1 MRPLPLGALLLSVF
15 AFTTFAGCG
24 GGGGGSGSPTAPVPP
39 IGPAKQGKYFTH
51 VVVLIQENR
60 SFDNLFATF
69 PGADGARSGLMKVL
83 LHGQYVAKRIKLT
96 RHSLIMDSDLTH
108 CHAAFETAYDDGKM
122 DGFNLEHL
130 GTCGA
135 QAYAGRVPY
144 QYVDPAEIR
153 PYWDLAKQYVLADH
167 LFQTQGSGSFIAHQ
181 DLIRGGTAVNGSA
194 SLIDNPTAFPWGC
207 DAPANTVTSLI
218 TTTGEYL
225 KDRGPYPCLSYHTLR
240 DLLDADQVSWR
251 YYTPAIGQNVAGDL
265 FNAFDVIHDV
275 RYGPEWSRNVV
286 WPESTILNDIANGTL
301 PAVSWVVPN
310 YHNSD
315 HPGNKSN
322 TGPSWVASVVNAI
335 GKSPAWR
342 STAIVIVWDDWG
354 GLYDHLA
361 PPFKDNQGGLGLR
374 VPAIVVSPFA
384 KRGYITHRV
393 YEFGS
398 LVRLIEDNWNL
409 GRLGTTDGRSAS
421 LLNDAFDF
429 AQKARP
435 YSSLTTPF
443 SQEYFERQPASNHA
457 VDDE

>member
-1 MRPLPLGALLLSVF
+1 MC
-15 AFTTFAGCG
+15 GCG
-24 GGGGGSGSPTAPVPP
+24 GGASGAANSAVPP
-39 IGPAKQGKYFTH
+39 LEPAKQGKYFTH
-51 VVVLIQENR
+51 VVVMIQENR
-60 SFDNLFATF
+60 SFDNFFATF
-69 PGADGARSGLMKVL
+69 PGADGTRYGMMKVL
-83 LHGQYVAKRIKLT
+83 LRGQYIDKRIKLT
-96 RHSLIMDSDLTH
+96 QHSLIMGDDLTH

-153 PYWDLAKQYVLADH
+153 PYWDLAKDYVLADH
-167 LFQTQGSGSFIAHQ
+167 MFQTQGSGSFVAHQ
-181 DLIRGGTAVNGSA
+181 DLIRGGTAVNSSA

-218 TTTGEYL
+218 TTAGDYL
-225 KDRGPYPCLSYHTLR
+225 KNRGPYPCLGYRTLR
-240 DLLDADQVSWR
+240 DLLDADQVSWK
-251 YYTPAIGQNVAGDL
+251 YYTPAVGQNAAGDL
-265 FNAFDVIHDV
+265 FNAFDVVHDV
-275 RYGPEWSRNVV
+275 RYGPEWARNVV
-286 WPESTILNDIANGTL
+286 WPESKILDDIASGTL

-315 HPGNKSN
+315 HPGNKSD

-354 GLYDHLA
+354 GLYDHFA
-361 PPFKDNQGGLGLR
+361 PPFEDNQGGLGFR

-393 YEFGS
+393 YEFGTI
-398 LVRLIEDNWNL
+398 VRLIEDNWNL
-409 GRLGTTDGRSAS
+409 GRLGTTDERSAN
-421 LLNDAFDF
+421 LLTDAFDF
-429 AQKARP
+429 VQKARP
-435 YSSLTTPF
+435 YSSLTTRY
-443 SQEYFERQPASNHA
+443 SAEYLQRQPATNHT